1 MTSSFR
7 PASGNLVVVP
17 QLKDSS
23 KLIPEPEE
31 QPLCPPETVETVL
44 QTVASDETVAPQ
56 LAASITPLPHVI
68 RALRHRDFRLFWM
81 GNLLS
86 NVGTWMQNVAQGWLV
101 LQLVPNNPAFWL
113 GVIGFAA
120 SAPMLI
126 FTTIGGV
133 IADRVDKRKLMV
145 CTQALMMVQAFTLW
159 GLTYSGHIT
168 IPMIAV
174 LAFVNGLAMALNSPS
189 YQAIVPQLVPRED
202 LTNAIALNAAQFNMA
217 RVLGPTLGG
226 FAMAWF
232 GISGNF
238 FINAISFVA
247 VMIALMQI
255 AYPPV
260 QPSTGATVWQT
271 MTEGFRYVFGRAD
284 MFVLLV
290 LVGFASIFGIP
301 YIIFV
306 PLFAKEILHLSARGF
321 GILMAAQ
328 GLGAFIGA
336 GTIAYIKIRRR
347 GRFVAIAA
355 LAFYTAIILFT
366 FSRDVWL
373 SGILLACVG
382 YCMVLTVATVNTL
395 LQHLSAD
402 HMRGRVMAMYATA
415 FLGFTPIGSLLAGSL
430 AGRIGAPHA
439 IGSMAAVALA
449 ATAVLYFLRPVLR
462 TIE

>member
-1 MTSSFR
+1 M
-7 PASGNLVVVP
+7 PP
-17 QLKDSS
+17 LKKIS
-23 KLIPEPEE
+23 KLISEPEE
-31 QPLCPPETVETVL
+31 QPICPLETDDAVL
-44 QTVASDETVAPQ
+44 QAIAADETVAPQ
-56 LAASITPLPHVI
+56 IAASTTAMPHVV
-68 RALRHRDFRLFWM
+68 RALRHRDFRIFWM

-86 NVGTWMQNVAQGWLV
+86 NVGTWMQSVAQGWLV
-101 LQLVPNNPAFWL
+101 LQLVQHNPAFWL

-133 IADRVDKRKLMV
+133 IADRVDKRKLMLV
-145 CTQALMMVQAFTLW
+145 TQALMMVQAFTLW
-159 GLTYSGHIT
+159 GLTYFGHIT
-168 IPMIAV
+168 VPMIAV

-189 YQAIVPQLVPRED
+189 YQAIVSQLVPRED

-226 FAMAWF
+226 FAMAWV

-260 QPSTGATVWQT
+260 QPNNGATVWQT
-271 MTEGFRYVFGRAD
+271 MTAGFRYVFGRDD
-284 MFVLLV
+284 MFVLLL
-290 LVGFASIFGIP
+290 LVGFASVFGIP

-306 PLFAKEILHLSARGF
+306 PLFAKEILHLTARGF

-336 GTIAYIKIRRR
+336 GTIAYIKIRMR
-347 GRFVAIAA
+347 GRFVAVAG
-355 LAFYTAIILFT
+355 LAFYTSIILFT
-366 FSRDVWL
+366 FSRDKWL

-382 YCMVLTVATVNTL
+382 YCMVLMIATVNTL

-415 FLGFTPIGSLLAGSL
+415 FLGFAPIGSLMAGSL
-430 AGRIGAPHA
+430 AGSIGAPHA
-439 IGSMAAVALA
+439 IGSMAAIALV
-449 ATAVLYFLRPVLR
+449 ATAVIYFLRPVLR
-462 TIE
+462 TIV